1 MSGSCRVP
9 TAQSRDGTTAAA
21 SGLCSKLAPGDGLAG
36 HRCGNPARQPPV
48 ARKLQQAPPMRSI
61 ILSGFLLLSCATL
74 SAGSA
79 RAESMAIRGCY
90 SMPSVLPVAGTE
102 IPADLPAFVFKPA
115 GYSYPATTRTIDQY
129 ALELRTNGD
138 VLIPVALEAQADGSY
153 LVRPQQPLPLGSV
166 GLSFLDNCT
175 SYMGGGILDAPVR
188 NERFTYTVVA
198 AASTIPTAAGTAT
211 VNSVNY
217 TTQPY
222 NCDRPNY
229 ASATLDLVM
238 APGLASFPLINV
250 RVWLRGN
257 AYDQQ
262 QYGRLDAE
270 NIIRVSLAGD
280 CYPLGSDPLIS
291 GVNEVTV
298 EVQVAGMPDWLQ
310 ASPVDVTIDCSP
322 RPPGAGPPFCSPDSG
337 TPDGGSDFTPDALPD
352 DLNVGAES
360 PLIRDSG
367 VAWVVVE
374 GPAPE
379 QTEDAGSAT
388 VVSMDAQTVA
398 STDAQTVASMDAQAE
413 VRSRSNGCGCT
424 VGGRHGPL
432 PRAETLTLGLILAAV
447 AVLRRRRR

>member
-1 MSGSCRVP
+1 
-9 TAQSRDGTTAAA
+9 
-21 SGLCSKLAPGDGLAG
+21 
-36 HRCGNPARQPPV
+36 
-48 ARKLQQAPPMRSI
+48 MRSI

-90 SMPSVLPVAGTE
+90 SMPSVVPVAGTE

-115 GYSYPATTRTIDQY
+115 GYSYPATPRTIDQY

-138 VLIPVALEAQADGSY
+138 VSIPVALEAQADGSY

-175 SYMGGGILDAPVR
+175 NYMGGDILDASVR

-198 AASTIPTAAGTAT
+198 AASIPTTAGTAT

-250 RVWLRGN
+250 RVWIRGKS
-257 AYDQQ
+257 YDQQ

-270 NIIRVSLAGD
+270 NTIRVSLAGD

-298 EVQVAGMPDWLQ
+298 EVQVVGMPDWVQ
-310 ASPVDVTIDCSP
+310 GSPVDVTIDCSP
-322 RPPGAGPPFCSPDSG
+322 RPTGAGPPFCSPDSG
-337 TPDGGSDFTPDALPD
+337 TPDGGSDSTPDALPV

-374 GPAPE
+374 GPPPE
-379 QTEDAGSAT
+379 QTGDAGSAT
-388 VVSMDAQTVA
+388 VASIDAQTVA
-398 STDAQTVASMDAQAE
+398 SIDAQTVASIDAQAE
-413 VRSRSNGCGCT
+413 VSPQSNGCGCT
-424 VGGRHGPL
+424 VGGRHGSL
-432 PRAETLTLGLILAAV
+432 PGAQTLTLGLIPAAF

>member
-1 MSGSCRVP
+1 
-9 TAQSRDGTTAAA
+9 
-21 SGLCSKLAPGDGLAG
+21 
-36 HRCGNPARQPPV
+36 
-48 ARKLQQAPPMRSI
+48 MRSI

-198 AASTIPTAAGTAT
+198 AASIPTTAGTAT

-298 EVQVAGMPDWLQ
+298 EVQVVGMPDWLQ

-337 TPDGGSDFTPDALPD
+337 TPDGGSDTTPDALPD
-352 DLNVGAES
+352 DLNAGAET

-374 GPAPE
+374 GPPPE
-379 QTEDAGSAT
+379 QTGDAGGAK
-388 VVSMDAQTVA
+388 VA
-398 STDAQTVASMDAQAE
+398 SMDAQTVASMDAQTVASMDAQTVASMDVQTVATIDAQAE
-413 VRSRSNGCGCT
+413 VRPRSNGCGCT

-447 AVLRRRRR
+447 GALRRRRR